1 LVIAL
6 LKVCRRFPIKLRR
19 LIVSTLA
26 LFASFVSWR
35 KRRLFI
41 RGLEAAAIERLDATH
56 KRAIARAAV
65 YRFWRETFW
74 MAPTAAEV
82 ELTRSMP
89 LHGEE
94 HLREALGRGKG
105 VILLE
110 SNTLGSRVLARGIL
124 HAHGYAL
131 HQVHMQTHLGSGFV
145 VRPADR
151 NWASRML
158 GRFFETCEKEFLAE
172 IIYLPPT
179 DSMAFTRVML
189 DRLRRNSIIC
199 LAGDGRYG
207 QRLIEVPFL
216 GVPKLFSTGMISLA
230 RSSGAT
236 VLPLFC
242 LGEGYLQFEAVIEPP
257 IDVESSAERDVSVTA
272 AVAQFAEVLARYAA
286 TYKEQYSGW
295 PELGVIQ
302 QANSNRASRT

>member
-6 LKVCRRFPIKLRR
+6 LKVCRRFPIELRR

-35 KRRLFI
+35 KRRVFI
-41 RGLEAAAIERLDATH
+41 RGLEAASIERLDATQE
-56 KRAIARAAV
+56 RTIAKAAV

-74 MAPTAAEV
+74 MAPNAAEV
-82 ELTRSMP
+82 ALTRSMP
-89 LHGEE
+89 LRGEE
-94 HLREALGRGKG
+94 HLRAALGRGKG

-110 SNTLGSRVLARGIL
+110 SNCFGSRVLARRIL
-124 HAHGYAL
+124 QARGYAL
-131 HQVHMQTHLGSGFV
+131 HQVHMVIHLGSGFV
-145 VRPADR
+145 VAPADR

-158 GRFFETCEKEFLAE
+158 GRFFETCEKDFLAE

-189 DRLRRNSIIC
+189 DRLKRNSIIC

-230 RSSGAT
+230 RNSGAA

-242 LGEGYLQFEAVIEPP
+242 LGDGYTRFEAVIEPP
-257 IDVESSAERDVSVTA
+257 IDVESSAERDLSVTA
-272 AVAQFAEVLARYAA
+272 AVVQFADVLARYAT
-286 TYKEQYSGW
+286 TYKEQYSAW

-302 QANSNRASRT
+302 QAERNPTART